1 MWRLRHHGFLAATP
15 AGCSPVPLAMAPPEP
30 SVCPALLYKRPLIV
44 QGSPLSTTVAC
55 VQEVKWDEALGKCT
69 LVMIDPDA
77 PDRKGDGRGP
87 GSLGPWLHWL
97 VTGAGEKPERGSCMV
112 EYMGPAPPAGPR
124 PSRRAAQPAPQRPG
138 ACRPARGR
146 RARMW
151 RAVACPEARASSR
164 AAPLHLPPA
173 TARGCRRGGGP
184 GCARDASA
192 PRVADKARRFPHR
205 GAIACVRR

>member
-30 SVCPALLYKRPLIV
+30 SVCPALLYKRPLII

-55 VQEVKWDEALGKCT
+55 VQEVKWEEALGKCT

-124 PSRRAAQPAPQRPG
+124 PCPVSTRGRTTGRCGATRAAAPRRMQ
-138 ACRPARGR
+138 AC
-146 RARMW
+146 
-151 RAVACPEARASSR
+151 ARAPR
-164 AAPLHLPPA
+164 AH
-173 TARGCRRGGGP
+173 
-184 GCARDASA
+184 
-192 PRVADKARRFPHR
+192 VARRRLP
-205 GAIACVRR
+205 